1 MEIAGRLLGAG
12 APRWQRLEAICQE
25 WLGAHPGELREEEAA
40 EADRRGGP
48 VADWLEAAKESLER
62 EMNRWDFLEEVPAV
76 AAPVDS
82 DLDSNLD
89 LAVDSVHP
97 ERPSTS
103 PPVAGGYAPDERSE
117 SKRDPDPESGHPE
130 RSAAGKRR
138 AVDPRQWTAELATAQ
153 LARLRET
160 LATYSSASYPRGFSG
175 SAAMTCSASAV
186 MVSAGLTPRFAG
198 TALPSAT

>member
-130 RSAAGKRR
+130 RSAAGRR
-138 AVDPRQWTAELATAQ
+138 RGVEGL
-153 LARLRET
+153 LEARLRE
-160 LATYSSASYPRGFSG
+160 L
-175 SAAMTCSASAV
+175 AAMRDQWDLLLGHLAMLMKNTGLWRD
-186 MVSAGLTPRFAG
+186 AGFAE
-198 TALPSAT
+198 